1 MRFYVN
7 QHKYYCG
14 IDLHARN
21 LYVCLIDQSGRIL
34 IHKEISASP
43 QALYHLIE
51 PFMDDLALAVE
62 CMFTWYWV
70 SDFCLKYNITFVLG
84 HALYMKAI
92 HGTKT
97 KNDKID
103 SQKIA
108 MLLRGGLIPMA
119 YVYPQAMRATRDLL
133 RRRMYFMYK
142 RAELLAHIQNT
153 RSQYLVEAF
162 DGPVARKRH
171 RHNILEKFHEQAVAK
186 TIESDLSLLNHYDTV
201 ISSLENYLKRVVKEQ
216 KYNDFFLLRTVPG
229 IGEILALVILYEIHD
244 IHRFEKVQNFT
255 SYARLIKPHKESA
268 GKIKGTSNK
277 KIGNAYLKWAF
288 SEAVLLL
295 IRERDEVK
303 QLHLKLK
310 NKHGKAIAL
319 SILSHKLGRAVYY
332 MLRQRKVFD
341 VHTFVS

>member
-1 MRFYVN
+1 MRFYTK

-21 LYVCLIDQSGRIL
+21 LYVCILDQSGQKL
-34 IHKEISASP
+34 VHKDIAASP
-43 QALYHLIE
+43 ESLHQLVKPY
-51 PFMDDLALAVE
+51 MDDLSIAVE

-70 SDFCLKYNITFVLG
+70 SDFCLKYDITFVLG

-92 HGTKT
+92 HGSKT

-103 SQKIA
+103 SHKIA

-119 YVYPQAMRATRDLL
+119 YVYPQAMRSTRDLL
-133 RRRMYFMYK
+133 RRRMYFMHK

-153 RSQYLVEAF
+153 RSQYLVEDF
-162 DGPVARKRH
+162 DGPVTRKRH
-171 RHNILEKFHEQAVAK
+171 RHNILEKFDEQAVAK

-201 ISSLENYLKRVVKEQ
+201 INSLENYLKRVVKEH
-216 KYNDFFLLRTVPG
+216 KYNDFYLLRTVPG

-244 IHRFEKVQNFT
+244 IHRFERVQNFT

-295 IRERDEVK
+295 IREKEEVK

-310 NKHGKAIAL
+310 NKHGKTTAL
-319 SILSHKLGRAVYY
+319 AILSHKLGRAVYY

-341 VHTFVS
+341 VHRFVN